1 MWGMEAGRFHR
12 FARRLPAYQGA
23 MRARAERLA
32 HEQERRK
39 EAGLPARGGPAPVA
53 VGAGE
58 LSKIPG
64 LAGAAAEGLIQLG

>member
-1 MWGMEAGRFHR
+1 MWGMEAGRFYR

-39 EAGLPARGGPAPVA
+39 EAGLPARGSAPVA